1 MDMAFVSRTLVL
13 SALLVGSAAVSA
25 ATVNGALGVY
35 GTSTEFAGPPAG
47 VNNFATVT
55 ADAGLTTVIS
65 GDADLA
71 FLEDLDIAINSFD
84 VVNSVGATLL
94 SSNVNGFSFVINS
107 VQKNDVANPAYW
119 DFSGTGT
126 LYLNG
131 FDPTAATWHY
141 ADTNSS
147 SYTLSLT
154 ATPVPLPAAGPLA
167 ALALASLFGFKRRK
181 A

>member
-13 SALLVGSAAVSA
+13 SALLAGSAAVSA
-25 ATVNGALGVY
+25 ATVSGDLIAA

-47 VNNFATVT
+47 VNNFAAGPTSGVT
-55 ADAGLTTVIS
+55 KVLDA
-65 GDADLA
+65 DADLA

-84 VVNSVGATLL
+84 VANSVGATLL

-107 VQKNDVANPAYW
+107 VQKNDLSNPAYW

-131 FDPTAATWHY
+131 FDATAATWHY
-141 ADTNSS
+141 SDTNSA
-147 SYTLSLT
+147 SYTLTLS
-154 ATPVPLPAAGPLA
+154 ATPVPLPAAGPLT